1 MPEPSDST
9 TAAVPQYIR
18 DHAPIIRLFSS
29 DTYRPASPAATLANT
44 RPQIARRDI
53 AFPTAPLT
61 LANLDQLNN
70 VGARGGEDVY
80 LTSTADV
87 TTQPTWLRGIQPS
100 ASGDEKTC
108 AVIVVDKG
116 NGVVDAFYMY
126 FWAFNWGG
134 VVLGNQ
140 LGDHVGDWEH
150 NLVRFEHGVPTAMW
164 FSQHA
169 NGEAFAWGTVLKDG
183 ATGTRPVV
191 YAANGSHALYATPG
205 THDHTLPNL
214 NLPTPLLLVD
224 ETDPGPLY
232 DPLLSAYYYA
242 YTPSS
247 RSFTPLAPTPDA
259 PTGWL
264 YYKGRWGD
272 EEYPKDDKRQHDLL
286 GNKKF
291 VGGPTGP
298 ADKQLD
304 RKEMWPENQFSKG
317 QKVRKSLGVGWSC
330 KEWVGK
336 VKLQCFGRKK
346 KGGRGVRRVKVSGEV
361 VG

>member
-1 MPEPSDST
+1 MPEPSGPT
-9 TAAVPQYIR
+9 KAAVPQYIR
-18 DHAPIIRLFSS
+18 DHAPIVHLFSS
-29 DTYRPASPAATLANT
+29 DAYRPASPAATLTNT
-44 RPQIARRDI
+44 HPQIARQDVSVP
-53 AFPTAPLT
+53 ASPLT
-61 LANLDQLNN
+61 LNNLDQLNT
-70 VGARGGEDVY
+70 VGAKDGQDVY
-80 LTSTADV
+80 LASTADV
-87 TTQPTWLRGIQPS
+87 TTHPAWLNGIQTD
-100 ASGDEKTC
+100 ADGGTGDEKTS

-150 NLVRFEHGVPTAMW
+150 NLVRFEHGVPTAVW
-164 FSQHA
+164 FAQHA
-169 NGEAFAWGTVLKDG
+169 NGEAFAFKTVLKDAAG
-183 ATGTRPVV
+183 KRPRV
-191 YAANGSHALYATPG
+191 YAANGSHALYPTPG

-224 ETDPGPLY
+224 ETDAGLLY
-232 DPLLSAYYYA
+232 DPLRSAYFYT

-247 RSFTPLAPTPDA
+247 ATFTPISPTPDA
-259 PTGWL
+259 PTAWL
-264 YYKGRWGD
+264 YYKGHWGD
-272 EEYPKDDKRQHDLL
+272 EEYPANDKRQKDLL

-304 RKEMWPENQFSKG
+304 RKQVWPENQWSRG
-317 QKVRKSLGVGWSC
+317 QKIRKNLGAGWTV

-336 VKLQCFGRKK
+336 LKCFKRKK
-346 KGGRGVRRVKVSGEV
+346 GVRDVKRVKVSGEV